1 LALSIDIFL
10 LLLIWALFSY
20 ALRLAEKC
28 KMSVY
33 ITTNLDFSIKTVYTL
48 EKSNLKIS
56 RDRWENQ

>member
-1 LALSIDIFL
+1 
-10 LLLIWALFSY
+10 LFSY

-48 EKSNLKIS
+48 EKSNLKIR